1 MPFRKPTAALLIGL
15 AAWSARAGEL
25 VVIVHPDAPALTK
38 EQVADV
44 FLGRAPRSLP
54 LDQLHD
60 APIRAQFYRRATDRD
75 LAQVRSVWSR
85 VIFTGKARMPKEYA
99 DSAAVKK
106 AVAANPR
113 AVGYI
118 EKSALD
124 GSVRVA
130 YEFE

>member
-1 MPFRKPTAALLIGL
+1 MQLRKPAAALLIGL
-15 AAWSARAGEL
+15 AAWSARAGDL
-25 VVIVHPDAPALTK
+25 VVIVHPGAPALTK

-60 APIRAQFYRRATDRD
+60 APIRSQFYRRATDRD

-106 AVAANPR
+106 AVAENPR

-118 EKSALD
+118 EKSAVD
-124 GSVRVA
+124 GSVSVA
-130 YEFE
+130 YEFD